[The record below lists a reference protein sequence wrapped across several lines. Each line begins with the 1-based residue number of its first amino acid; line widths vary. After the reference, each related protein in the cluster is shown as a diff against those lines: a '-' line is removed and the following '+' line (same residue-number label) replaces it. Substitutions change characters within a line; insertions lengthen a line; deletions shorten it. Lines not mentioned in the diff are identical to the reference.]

1 MRKQENGLWS
11 LLGVFVILLILQPG
25 GGWAAPLGTITVEA
39 GDFVRTDSPAS
50 VALDGA
56 TPDTLGKGLKLT
68 EIKGNDRVAV
78 PCQVEAGSPAR
89 LWWILDGTTPA
100 GEKRVY
106 ELETGSDAAKQAVGV
121 RQDEK
126 VLDIRV
132 GQSDVLRF
140 NHAPVPP
147 PEGSNPLFT
156 SSGFTH
162 PLWTLAG
169 ARLTRIH
176 PKDHIH
182 HLGLWNPWT
191 DTMFEGQ
198 KVDFWNIG
206 DGTGTVRF
214 RKFTGTESGPVF
226 GGFSAQLDH
235 VALKTKEGEKTALNE
250 DRQIRVWAPGKT
262 RKGVYLLDYV
272 IRERCATASPLQLPH
287 YRYGGLGFRATEE
300 WDKPGSDYL
309 TSEGKTRK
317 DGHATRARW
326 CLVYGPTEKGPAG
339 ILFMSNPVNRC
350 HPEPVRIWND
360 SNQVFF
366 NFCPVQQEDWAFEPG
381 QTYELRY
388 RLAVYDGSLD
398 AAQAE
403 AIWRDYANPPKVT
416 LERK

>member
-1 MRKQENGLWS
+1 MLSKRGFVPS
-11 LLGVFVILLILQPG
+11 LLWVSGILLFLEAS
-25 GGWAAPLGTITVEA
+25 GWAASLGTITVDA
-39 GDFVRTDSPAS
+39 GGFARVDSPVS
-50 VALDGA
+50 VALEGVASDV
-56 TPDTLGKGLKLT
+56 LEKGLKLT
-68 EIKGNDRVAV
+68 EIQGAERVAV
-78 PCQVEAGSPAR
+78 PCQVEAGQPAR
-89 LWWILDGTTPA
+89 LWWVLEGSTPA
-100 GEKRVY
+100 GGKRVY
-106 ELETGSDAAKQAVGV
+106 ELETGRGAESARVGV

-126 VLDIRV
+126 VLDIQI
-132 GQSDVLRF
+132 GESDVLRF

-191 DTMFEGQ
+191 DSQFEGQ

-206 DGTGTVRF
+206 DGTGAVRF
-214 RKFTGTESGPVF
+214 RKFTRTESGPVF
-226 GGFSAQLDH
+226 GGFTAQLDH
-235 VALKTKEGEKTALNE
+235 VALKTKEGEKTVLNE
-250 DRQIRVWAPGKT
+250 ERQIRVWAPGKAK
-262 RKGVYLLDYV
+262 RGYYLLDYA
-272 IRERCATASPLQLPH
+272 IRERCATASPLKLPK
-287 YRYGGLGFRATEE
+287 YRYGGLGFRATEA
-300 WDKPGSDYL
+300 WDQPGSEYL

-326 CLVYGPTEKGPAG
+326 CLIYGPTEKGPAG
-339 ILFMSNPVNRC
+339 ILFMSNPANRS

-388 RLAVYDGSLD
+388 RLCVYDGTLD
-398 AAQAE
+398 AANAE
-403 AIWRDYANPPKVT
+403 AIWLDFSNPPQAVFG
-416 LERK
+416 RK